1 MSLYKVSIGRA
12 AFEDVVVGIVP
23 GKFRGMCFEVFRSA
37 AQERAGLAAQAAL
50 QFAQRLGVGRLVG
63 ARFGGYGA
71 ALSGADVEP
80 RLYGDAGEER
90 YRGCEVFGREAGME
104 ACEQFFVECPSDD
117 GHDVALFVK
126 ADATACAGVI
136 SVFMIV
142 VVEMS
147 VRVPPEA
154 ANGKFRKARR
164 TGLILCF
171 VCCIS

>member
-1 MSLYKVSIGRA
+1 
-12 AFEDVVVGIVP
+12 
-23 GKFRGMCFEVFRSA
+23 MCFEVFRSA

-117 GHDVALFVK
+117 GHDVALFGRRDVAF
-126 ADATACAGVI
+126 ADG
-136 SVFMIV
+136 
-142 VVEMS
+142 
-147 VRVPPEA
+147 
-154 ANGKFRKARR
+154 FRRKVTPRP
-164 TGLILCF
+164 
-171 VCCIS
+171 

>member
-1 MSLYKVSIGRA
+1 
-12 AFEDVVVGIVP
+12 
-23 GKFRGMCFEVFRSA
+23 
-37 AQERAGLAAQAAL
+37 
-50 QFAQRLGVGRLVG
+50 
-63 ARFGGYGA
+63 
-71 ALSGADVEP
+71 LSGADVEP

-104 ACEQFFVECPSDD
+104 ACEQRFVECPSDD
-117 GHDVALFVK
+117 GHDVALFAAMSPSPMASGARYSPSVK

-154 ANGKFRKARR
+154 ANGKFRKAQR

>member
-37 AQERAGLAAQAAL
+37 AQERAGLAEQAAL

-80 RLYGDAGEER
+80 RLQGEPGEEGR
-90 YRGCEVFGREAGME
+90 RCREVCVAEVGMVSGE
-104 ACEQFFVECPSDD
+104 EFFVELRAD
-117 GHDVALFVK
+117 HRNDVALFGGGDVGL
-126 ADATACAGVI
+126 A
-136 SVFMIV
+136 
-142 VVEMS
+142 E
-147 VRVPPEA
+147 RVGREVLA
-154 ANGKFRKARR
+154 LSEGEFQDLK
-164 TGLILCF
+164 G
-171 VCCIS
+171 

>member
-117 GHDVALFVK
+117 GHDVALFGRRDVAF
-126 ADATACAGVI
+126 ADG
-136 SVFMIV
+136 FRRKLLP
-142 VVEMS
+142 
-147 VRVPPEA
+147 VRK
-154 ANGKFRKARR
+154 GRCD
-164 TGLILCF
+164 GLCRGDQC
-171 VCCIS
+171 VHDCRG

>member
-1 MSLYKVSIGRA
+1 MLLSGSYPGNSA
-12 AFEDVVVGIVP
+12 ACAS
-23 GKFRGMCFEVFRSA
+23 RCSA
-37 AQERAGLAAQAAL
+37 AQERAGLAEQAAL

-117 GHDVALFVK
+117 GHDVALFGRRDVAF
-126 ADATACAGVI
+126 ADGFRRKVLP
-136 SVFMIV
+136 
-142 VVEMS
+142 
-147 VRVPPEA
+147 VRK
-154 ANGKFRKARR
+154 GRCD
-164 TGLILCF
+164 GLCRGDQC
-171 VCCIS
+171 VHDYRG